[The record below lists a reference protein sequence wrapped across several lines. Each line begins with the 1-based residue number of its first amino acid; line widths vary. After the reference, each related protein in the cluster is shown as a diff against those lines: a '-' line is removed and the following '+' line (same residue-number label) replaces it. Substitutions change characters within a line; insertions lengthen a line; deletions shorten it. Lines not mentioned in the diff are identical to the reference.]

1 MLLPAFGLSNVK
13 NTVKRYFCGKI
24 ACYMKRLLTTVLF
37 LLLLAVACKE
47 TVITR
52 KPADVPT
59 ITGLPAENR
68 KTALTQPEVV
78 ALAEAFVRAQGY
90 TDFIPDFTK
99 IKVQF
104 ERMEYAS
111 TPQDVLKYR
120 HNLLRPKAVG
130 VRQYDNKKWLV
141 GFAYYWEEENIAR
154 AVTMDSIGAI
164 ITMQLQDVRI
174 DWVQGLE
181 D

>member
-1 MLLPAFGLSNVK
+1 MPRF
-13 NTVKRYFCGKI
+13 
-24 ACYMKRLLTTVLF
+24 LTALLF
-37 LLLLAVACKE
+37 LLLLTIACEEAAV
-47 TVITR
+47 TR
-52 KPADVPT
+52 KTDAAGPDAT
-59 ITGLPAENR
+59 ITGLPAQNR

-90 TDFIPDFTK
+90 TDFVPDFTK
-99 IKVQF
+99 VKVQF

-111 TPQDVLKYR
+111 NPEGVLKYR
-120 HNLLRPKAVG
+120 HNLLKPKAIG
-130 VRQYDNKKWLV
+130 ARQYDNKKWLV
-141 GFAYYWEEENIAR
+141 GFAYFWEEENIVR

-164 ITMQLQDVRI
+164 ITMQHQDVRI